1 MKPVEKTIYKKVP
14 SITRGEMETV
24 VLLTMSVISFV
35 YFFVI
40 VPKISKHRK
49 LSEFEC
55 IKGVNE
61 QLVLVQDF
69 LTKLDTVLREKEE
82 HIMKCILYSAVRVC
96 QPIRGIRVD
105 TTVTLQFKD
114 VRVTDA
120 KGKNVPFNINR
131 KVKQT
136 WGYRVCNGSSFEEDK
151 NELLIEFESPV
162 VFKYIEFMDMGQCQS
177 NARVRL
183 LTQGDDIVVVINKE
197 KHVICNTVTQ

>member
-1 MKPVEKTIYKKVP
+1 
-14 SITRGEMETV
+14 METV
-24 VLLTMSVISFV
+24 VLLTTSLISFV

-40 VPKISKHRK
+40 VPKISKHQK
-49 LSEFEC
+49 LSEIEC

-61 QLVLVQDF
+61 QLVLIQDF
-69 LTKLDTVLREKEE
+69 LRKLDTVLREKEE

-114 VRVTDA
+114 VRVTDT
-120 KGKNVPFNINR
+120 KGVNVPFNINR

-162 VFKYIEFMDMGQCQS
+162 VFKYIEFMDIRYCEP
-177 NARVRL
+177 VTEIHL

-197 KHVICNTVTQ
+197 KHVICNTVIQ

>member
-24 VLLTMSVISFV
+24 VLLTTSFISFV

-40 VPKISKHRK
+40 VPKISKHQK
-49 LSEFEC
+49 LSEIEC

-61 QLVLVQDF
+61 QLVLIQDF
-69 LTKLDTVLREKEE
+69 LRKLDTVLREKEE

-114 VRVTDA
+114 VRVTDT
-120 KGKNVPFNINR
+120 KGVNVPFNINR

-162 VFKYIEFMDMGQCQS
+162 VFKYIEFMDIRYCEP
-177 NARVRL
+177 ATEIRL
-183 LTQGDDIVVVINKE
+183 LTQGEDVVVVINKE
-197 KHVICNTVTQ
+197 KNIICNTVTQ

>member
-24 VLLTMSVISFV
+24 VLLTTSFISFV

-40 VPKISKHRK
+40 VPKISKHQK
-49 LSEFEC
+49 LSEIEC

-61 QLVLVQDF
+61 QLVLIQDF
-69 LTKLDTVLREKEE
+69 LRKLDTVLREK
-82 HIMKCILYSAVRVC
+82 
-96 QPIRGIRVD
+96 RVD

-114 VRVTDA
+114 VRVTDT
-120 KGKNVPFNINR
+120 KGVNVPFNINR

-162 VFKYIEFMDMGQCQS
+162 VFKYIEFMDIRYCEP
-177 NARVRL
+177 ATEIRL